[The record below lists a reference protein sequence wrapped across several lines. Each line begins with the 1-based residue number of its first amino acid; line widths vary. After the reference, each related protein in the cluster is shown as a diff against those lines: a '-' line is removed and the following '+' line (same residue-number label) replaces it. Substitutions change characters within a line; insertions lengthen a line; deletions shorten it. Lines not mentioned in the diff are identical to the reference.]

1 MNRERSL
8 ARLAGGD
15 GGRRPWDVLVVG
27 GGATGLGAAV
37 EAAARGYRTALL
49 EGCDFA
55 KGTSSRSTKLAHG
68 GVRYLRQ
75 GDLSLVIEALRERGL
90 LLRNA
95 PHLVH
100 NLRFVVPSYEWWE
113 GPFYGAGLKVYDLLA
128 GRLGLG
134 PSHHLSRDETL
145 ALLPTV
151 EPAGLRGGVVYHDAQ
166 FDDARLAV
174 TLARTLDD
182 LGGVPVN
189 GMRVV
194 GLLKAGGR
202 HRLVAGVAARDE
214 ESGEQLEIAARVVVN
229 ATGVFADEVRRLDE
243 PDAEPLLAP
252 SQGVHLVL
260 DRRFLPGDSAVLVPH
275 TDDGRVLF
283 AVPWLGR
290 VVVGTTDTPVASVA
304 LEPRPLPQEIEF
316 LLAHAGRYLTG
327 HPRREDVLSCFAGL
341 RPLVAGGP
349 GAGGAGGPAGAG
361 GASGTGG
368 GGGPA
373 GAAGASG
380 RGGAPGG
387 GGGEGGIH
395 SPTAALRRDHLL
407 QVSASGLV
415 TITGGKWTTYRRM
428 GEDAIDAAA
437 AVAGLPDRP
446 SVTATLRLHGAPVAP
461 ATAGAE
467 EAAEDEASAPRTAH
481 RPAAAR
487 GPAPGPGTPDA
498 VASAYGADAAEL
510 ERLIAERP
518 ELAEPLHPR
527 LPYRAGEVVWA
538 ARHEMARSVE
548 DALARRTRALLLDA
562 RASAEA
568 APLAAALLAGE
579 LGRDEAWQRRQV
591 TAYRELARAYWLD

>member
-8 ARLAGGD
+8 ARLTGELAA
-15 GGRRPWDVLVVG
+15 RRPWDVLVIG

-37 EAAARGYRTALL
+37 DAAARGYRTALL
-49 EGCDFA
+49 EGHDFA

-95 PHLVH
+95 PHLVRH
-100 NLRFVVPSYEWWE
+100 LRFVVPSYEWWE

-134 PSHHLSRDETL
+134 PSRPLSRAETL

-151 EPAGLRGGVVYHDAQ
+151 APAGLRGGVVYYDAQ
-166 FDDARLAV
+166 FDAARLAIA
-174 TLARTLDD
+174 LARPLDD

-189 GMRVV
+189 AVRVV
-194 GLLKAGGR
+194 GLLKSAGPHG
-202 HRLVAGVAARDE
+202 LVAGVTARDE
-214 ESGEQLEIAARVVVN
+214 ESGEALEIPARAVIN

-243 PDAEPLLAP
+243 PGALPLLAP

-290 VVVGTTDTPVASVA
+290 VIVGTTDTPVAAAA
-304 LEPRPLPQEIEF
+304 LEPRPLPREIEF
-316 LLAHAGRYLTG
+316 LLGHAGPYLTG
-327 HPRREDVLSCFAGL
+327 HPRASDVLSCFAGL
-341 RPLVAGGP
+341 RPLIAGGQSEGP
-349 GAGGAGGPAGAG
+349 GGAGGG
-361 GASGTGG
+361 GV
-368 GGGPA
+368 
-373 GAAGASG
+373 G
-380 RGGAPGG
+380 RGG
-387 GGGEGGIH
+387 
-395 SPTAALRRDHLL
+395 TAALRREHLV
-407 QVSASGLV
+407 QTSASGLV

-428 GEDAIDAAA
+428 GEDAADAAA

-446 SVTATLRLHGAPVAP
+446 SVTATLRLHGAEAGAGT
-461 ATAGAE
+461 ATAVS
-467 EAAEDEASAPRTAH
+467 EAPDGHLRDLASGGGQGGLGGSRDRESGGGESRA
-481 RPAAAR
+481 
-487 GPAPGPGTPDA
+487 
-498 VASAYGADAAEL
+498 GADAGPAGHGGEGGGGDGGDVGGMDPEL
-510 ERLIAERP
+510 ARLVAERP
-518 ELAEPLHPR
+518 EWGEMLHPR
-527 LPYRAGEVVWA
+527 LPYRAADVVRA

-568 APLAAALLAGE
+568 APRAAALLAAE
-579 LGRDEAWQRRQV
+579 LGRDDAWQRRQV
-591 TAYRELARAYWLD
+591 AAYRELARGYWLDE

>member
-8 ARLAGGD
+8 ARLAGQG
-15 GGRRPWDVLVVG
+15 GGRRPWDVLVIG

-49 EGCDFA
+49 EGYDFA

-75 GDLSLVIEALRERGL
+75 GDISLVIEALRERGL

-134 PSHHLSRDETL
+134 PSRLLSRDETL

-166 FDDARLAV
+166 FDDARLAI

-189 GMRVV
+189 GVRVV
-194 GLLKAGGR
+194 GLLKSAG
-202 HRLVAGVAARDE
+202 HRGLVAGVAARDD
-214 ESGEQLEIAARVVVN
+214 ESGELFEIPARVVVN
-229 ATGVFADEVRRLDE
+229 AAGVFADQVRRLDE

-283 AVPWLGR
+283 AVPWLER
-290 VVVGTTDTPVASVA
+290 VVVGTTDTPVAAVD
-304 LEPRPLPQEIEF
+304 LEPRPLPQEVEF

-327 HPRREDVLSCFAGL
+327 HPRPQDVLACFAGL
-341 RPLVAGGP
+341 RPLVAG
-349 GAGGAGGPAGAG
+349 AGAG
-361 GASGTGG
+361 GGDGS
-368 GGGPA
+368 
-373 GAAGASG
+373 AA
-380 RGGAPGG
+380 RLVRD
-387 GGGEGGIH
+387 
-395 SPTAALRRDHLL
+395 TAALRRDHTLL
-407 QVSASGLV
+407 VSASGLV

-446 SVTATLRLHGAPVAP
+446 SVTATLRLHGAPAAP
-461 ATAGAE
+461 AGAV
-467 EAAEDEASAPRTAH
+467 
-481 RPAAAR
+481 AAAYAIR
-487 GPAPGPGTPDA
+487 
-498 VASAYGADAAEL
+498 YGADAAEL
-510 ERLIAERP
+510 ERLVAERP
-518 ELAEPLHPR
+518 EWGEPLHPR

-538 ARHEMARSVE
+538 ARHEMARGVE
-548 DALARRTRALLLDA
+548 DVLARRTRALLLDA

-568 APLAAALLAGE
+568 APRAAALMAAE
-579 LGRDEAWQRRQV
+579 LGRDDAWQRRQV
-591 TAYRELARAYWLD
+591 TAYRELARGYWLE